1 MRKQGKG
8 KKNETDRIIHKDN
21 QSEIMKDREKLKK
34 KKKKRRRGREEKEKE
49 KKSHKINVK
58 SHDNLA

>member
-21 QSEIMKDREKLKK
+21 QIEIMMDREKLKK
-34 KKKKRRRGREEKEKE
+34 KKRREEEGEKKKRK
-49 KKSHKINVK
+49 KKSLIK
-58 SHDNLA
+58 SMLNHMTI